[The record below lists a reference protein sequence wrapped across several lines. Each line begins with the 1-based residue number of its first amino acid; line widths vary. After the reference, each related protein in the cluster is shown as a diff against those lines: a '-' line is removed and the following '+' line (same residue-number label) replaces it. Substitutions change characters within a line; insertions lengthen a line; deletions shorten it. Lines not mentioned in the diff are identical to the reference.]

1 MACVLAAQSR
11 CSDTAPAIM
20 REWGLM
26 KLLVPPPL
34 VAAISALL
42 MWGIAS
48 QFDALRF
55 AFPLQEI
62 VAYALIVS
70 GISIDIVSILAFR
83 RVKTTVTP
91 LVPEKASSLV
101 VTGLY
106 RFTRNPMYLGL
117 LLVLIGIALL
127 LGSFVNVAVIVAF
140 VAYITAFQIRPE
152 EERLTEVFG
161 ARYVAYTREVRRWI

>member
-1 MACVLAAQSR
+1 
-11 CSDTAPAIM
+11 
-20 REWGLM
+20 M

-48 QFDALRF
+48 QFSALRF
-55 AFPLQEI
+55 AFPFQETL
-62 VAYALIVS
+62 AYALMGL
-70 GISIDIVSILAFR
+70 GISMDIVSILAFR
-83 RVKTTVTP
+83 REKTTVTP

-106 RFTRNPMYLGL
+106 RFSRNPMYLGL
-117 LLVLIGIALL
+117 LLVLVGIALV
-127 LGSFVNVAVIVAF
+127 LGSVVNVAVIVAF

-152 EERLTEVFG
+152 EQRLTEVFG
-161 ARYVAYTREVRRWI
+161 ARYLSYMREVRRWI